1 MRQNLHRKG
10 AKAQRFAKEN
20 KSFHPVLIGNWQCA
34 GSQFGIAILNF
45 RFLCGPLRLGAFD
58 EMAAVLEKFVGYGQQ

>member
-45 RFLCGPLRLGAFD
+45 RFLCGPLRLGAF
-58 EMAAVLEKFVGYGQQ
+58 AVKAPGLSR